1 MARFKVIVLEKRG
14 DKLHYAMWA
23 DVPAARQA
31 FYADADKVS
40 AWKDALPA
48 DNAALQSGA
57 VVEKLGYI
65 DLPGAE
71 NMTVVRSLLAS
82 AWNDFQSDVT
92 ANNLWRRYGSTWD
105 GTSWVNGGVA

>member
-1 MARFKVIVLEKRG
+1 MARLRVIILGKDG
-14 DKLHYAMWA
+14 DKLRYAMWA
-23 DVPAARQA
+23 DVPVARQA
-31 FYADADKVS
+31 FYADASKVS

-57 VVEKLGYI
+57 VVEKYGYI

-71 NMTVVRSLLAS
+71 NITGIRTLLAS
-82 AWNDFQSDVT
+82 AWNDFQSAVT
-92 ANNLWRRYGSTWD
+92 ADNSWKRYGSTWD